1 MKRII
6 ILLALAVV
14 CCTACRYEEGPG
26 ISFVAPE
33 YRMMGNWNLEKVF
46 LNGEQITETEYLANV
61 PNTYYIFDLDG
72 IVDVIY
78 LYNNAMQR
86 AVYGRWHFQNNC
98 KELVMDFQLKTQK
111 YYYEATIKKLT
122 KKELIYEYDDIH
134 GDHWRLEMVC
144 LSRVN

>member
-6 ILLALAVV
+6 ILLAVAVV
-14 CCTACRYEEGPG
+14 CCTACRYKEGPG

-46 LNGEQITETEYLANV
+46 LNGEQITETPYLANV

-72 IVDVIY
+72 VVDVRCY
-78 LYNNAMQR
+78 YNNAVQS
-86 AVYGRWHFQNNC
+86 AVYGRWGFKDNC
-98 KELVMDFQLKTQK
+98 KILVMDFQLKTQK
-111 YYYEATIKKLT
+111 YYYEASIKKLT

-134 GDHWRLEMVC
+134 GDHWRLELIC